1 MLSQRKKVI
10 VAISTVV
17 VFMGLA
23 FVLVVRSVQRS
34 PFRMTLKPS
43 NSHAVVQFGQPD
55 RNLLS
60 DEFNVEL
67 RLESPR
73 TFDLQSGTI
82 SFPNVTV
89 EFYDT
94 TLLPGRFRI
103 RVGGTLFD
111 VMERGVISDG
121 DEHEWHRG

>member
-1 MLSQRKKVI
+1 MLPQHKRLVF
-10 VAISTVV
+10 AIGTVFV
-17 VFMGLA
+17 LMGLA
-23 FVLVVRSVQRS
+23 FVSVLRSVQRS

-43 NSHAVVQFGQPD
+43 DGHAVLQFGQPD

-67 RLESPR
+67 RLETAR
-73 TFDLQSGTI
+73 TFDLRSGTI

-94 TLLPGRFRI
+94 TRLPGRFRI
-103 RVGGTLFD
+103 RVGRTLFD
-111 VMERGVISDG
+111 VMERGVIIDG
-121 DEHEWHRG
+121 NEHEWHRG

>member
-1 MLSQRKKVI
+1 MSSRRKKVI
-10 VAISTVV
+10 VAIGTVV

-43 NSHAVVQFGQPD
+43 NGRAVVQFGQPD

-67 RLESPR
+67 WLETPR
-73 TFDLQSGTI
+73 TFDLRSGAI
-82 SFPNVTV
+82 SCPNVKV

-103 RVGGTLFD
+103 RVGRTLFD
-111 VMERGVISDG
+111 VMERGVIIDG
-121 DEHEWHRG
+121 YEHAWHRG